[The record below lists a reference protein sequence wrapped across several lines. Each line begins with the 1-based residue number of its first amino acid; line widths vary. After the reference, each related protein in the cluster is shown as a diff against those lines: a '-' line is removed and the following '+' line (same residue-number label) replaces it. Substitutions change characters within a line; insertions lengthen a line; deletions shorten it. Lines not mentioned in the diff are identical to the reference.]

1 MIIAGTI
8 HQEVRP
14 FSGWGGERHW
24 LAVVCDGD
32 GEK

>member
-8 HQEVRP
+8 LQVRP
-14 FSGWGGERHW
+14 LSGWGGERHW